1 MRCALLTYGLLVVDN
16 FTEADGKET
25 LRIISARKA
34 DKTALTP
41 PQQQAELAALQAEP
55 DNEIDYSEIP
65 ATTPEQWR
73 DVQQGLFYRP
83 LKQQL
88 SFRIDADVLAW
99 FKDQGKGYQ
108 TRINELLRQAM
119 VRELGR

>member
-41 PQQQAELAALQAEP
+41 P
-55 DNEIDYSEIP
+55 
-65 ATTPEQWR
+65 TT
-73 DVQQGLFYRP
+73 
-83 LKQQL
+83 
-88 SFRIDADVLAW
+88 S
-99 FKDQGKGYQ
+99 
-108 TRINELLRQAM
+108 
-119 VRELGR
+119 